1 MISASHLPRLA
12 DRGRA
17 KGPSLPRP
25 SWRLQELCHGFRTTI
40 RELDELIKRTQ
51 SAIEREASLNALSK
65 ARLRREKQQQVR
77 AMRIQLRR
85 LRSQR
90 SAVKANQPPS
100 SRLR

>member
-1 MISASHLPRLA
+1 M
-12 DRGRA
+12 D
-17 KGPSLPRP
+17 
-25 SWRLQELCHGFRTTI
+25 FRTTI

-51 SAIEREASLNALSK
+51 SAIEREEAILTALSET
-65 ARLRREKQQQVR
+65 RLRREKQQQVR

-90 SAVKANQPPS
+90 SAVKANRPPA

>member
-1 MISASHLPRLA
+1 M
-12 DRGRA
+12 D
-17 KGPSLPRP
+17 
-25 SWRLQELCHGFRTTI
+25 FRTTI

-51 SAIEREASLNALSK
+51 SAIEREEAISTALSET
-65 ARLRREKQQQVR
+65 RLRKKQQQVR

-90 SAVKANQPPS
+90 SAVKANRPPA